1 MRAKRWVVVC
11 GMTAVAVTGSAM
23 KLVAQE
29 VPALVAKQ
37 LPDLVTMYQELHQS
51 PELSHYE
58 AKTSSWLA
66 EEFRAAGYTVTDHIG
81 KYTDGTSAY
90 GVVGILKNGAG
101 PTLLIRTDMD
111 ALPVEE
117 KTGLPYAS
125 KVKMKNAAGQ
135 EVSVMHACG
144 HDLHMTNM
152 VGVARVMAAEKAR
165 WHGTLMLVGQPAEEL
180 GEGARAMLS
189 DNFYERFGRPDFAIA
204 LHDNAGLAVGKVGIT
219 SGPAMA
225 GSMTVTVTM
234 RGVGGHGAMPA
245 STKDPVVM
253 ASQFVLALQ
262 TIVSR
267 QTLPTHPAVVTVG
280 MINGGTQPNIIPDE
294 VKLGLS
300 VRFMDEAVRKSILED
315 IQRTADGIAMVAG
328 VPAERKPLVDVL
340 LPHLGSVTYNDPA
353 LTARVRGTLV
363 TALGA
368 ENVVDLEPVMV
379 SEDFGKFGLDDRK
392 IPTVLFWLG
401 AVDPAKIASGVP
413 LPSLH
418 SSVYAPMAE
427 PALRTGV
434 TAMSD
439 TAIALLQ

>member
-1 MRAKRWVVVC
+1 MKIVLVLA
-11 GMTAVAVTGSAM
+11 GFLAMAQSAVW
-23 KLVAQE
+23 AQD
-29 VPALVAKQ
+29 VPSLVAKQ
-37 LPDLVTMYQELHQS
+37 LPELVTTYQGLHQR
-51 PELSHYE
+51 PELSRYE
-58 AKTSSWLA
+58 AKTSAWLA
-66 EEFRAAGYTVTDHIG
+66 DELRAAGYTVTDHIG
-81 KYTDGTSAY
+81 KYTDGSPAY
-90 GVVGILKNGAG
+90 GVVALLKNGTG

-125 KVKMKNAAGQ
+125 TVKMKNAAGQ

-144 HDLHMTNM
+144 HDLHMTTM
-152 VGVARVMAAEKAR
+152 LGVARVMVAEKAK
-165 WHGTLMLVGQPAEEL
+165 WHGTLMLVGQPAEEM
-180 GEGARAMLS
+180 GEGAQAMLS
-189 DNFYERFGRPDFAIA
+189 DGFYERFGRPDYAIA
-204 LHDNAGLAVGKVGIT
+204 LHDNAGLSVGKVGIT

-225 GSMTVTVTM
+225 GSMTLFVTI

-245 STKDPVVM
+245 STKDPIVM
-253 ASQFVLALQ
+253 AAQFVLAIQ
-262 TIVSR
+262 TVVSR
-267 QTLPTHPAVVTVG
+267 QTLPTNPAVVTVG
-280 MINGGTQPNIIPDE
+280 VINGGTQPNIIPDE

-300 VRFMDEAVRKSILED
+300 VRFLDESVRKSILED
-315 IQRTADGIAMVAG
+315 IQRTADGIALVAG
-328 VPAERKPLVDVL
+328 VPADRRPLIEVVSS
-340 LPHLGSVTYNDPA
+340 HLTPVTYNDPA
-353 LTARVRGTLV
+353 LTARVRGALV
-363 TALGA
+363 TAVGG

-379 SEDFGKFGLDDRK
+379 SEDFGRFGLEGHK

-418 SSVYAPMAE
+418 SSVFAPMAE

>member
-1 MRAKRWVVVC
+1 
-11 GMTAVAVTGSAM
+11 M
-23 KLVAQE
+23 KIVWLAGCLVVAQSAAWAQD
-29 VPALVAKQ
+29 VPSLVAKQ
-37 LPDLVTMYQELHQS
+37 LPELVTTYQGLHRN

-58 AKTSSWLA
+58 EKTSAWLA
-66 EEFRAAGYTVTDHIG
+66 DQLRAAGYTVTDHIG
-81 KYTDGTSAY
+81 RYTDGSQAY

-125 KVKMKNAAGQ
+125 TVRMKNAAGQ

-144 HDLHMTNM
+144 HDLHMTTM
-152 VGVARVMAAEKAR
+152 VGVARVMATEKAK

-180 GEGARAMLS
+180 GEGAQAMLS
-189 DNFYERFGRPDFAIA
+189 DGFYERFGRPDYAIA
-204 LHDNAGLAVGKVGIT
+204 LHDNAGLAAGKVGIT

-225 GSMTVTVTM
+225 GAMTLYVTI

-245 STKDPVVM
+245 STKDPIVM
-253 ASQFVLALQ
+253 ASQFVLAIQ
-262 TIVSR
+262 TVVSR
-267 QTLPTHPAVVTVG
+267 QTLPTQPAVVTVG
-280 MINGGTQPNIIPDE
+280 MINGGTQANIIPDE

-300 VRFMDEAVRKSILED
+300 VRFLDEAVRKSILED
-315 IQRTADGIAMVAG
+315 IQRTADGVALVAG
-328 VPAERKPLVDVL
+328 VPANRKPLVEIVSSH
-340 LPHLGSVTYNDPA
+340 PGQVTYNNPA
-353 LTARVRGTLV
+353 LTARVRNALV
-363 TALGA
+363 TAVGD
-368 ENVVDLEPVMV
+368 ENVVNLEPVMV
-379 SEDFGKFGLDDRK
+379 SEDFGRFGLDGHQ

-401 AVDPAKIASGVP
+401 AVDPAKIASGAP

-418 SSVYAPMAE
+418 SSVFAPMAE

>member
-1 MRAKRWVVVC
+1 MKNGLVLAGC
-11 GMTAVAVTGSAM
+11 LIAAQSA
-23 KLVAQE
+23 AQAQD
-29 VPALVAKQ
+29 VPSLVAKQ
-37 LPDLVTMYQELHQS
+37 LPELVTTYQGLHQR
-51 PELSHYE
+51 PELSRYE
-58 AKTSSWLA
+58 AKTSAWLA
-66 EEFRAAGYTVTDHIG
+66 DELRTAGYTVTDHIG
-81 KYTDGTSAY
+81 KYTDGAPAY
-90 GVVGILKNGAG
+90 GVVGILKNGVG

-125 KVKMKNAAGQ
+125 TVKMKNAAGQ

-144 HDLHMTNM
+144 HDLHMTTM
-152 VGVARVMAAEKAR
+152 LGVARVMAAEKAK

-189 DNFYERFGRPDFAIA
+189 DNFYERFGRPDYAVA
-204 LHDNAGLAVGKVGIT
+204 LHDNAGLAAGKVGIT

-225 GSMTVTVTM
+225 GTMTLNVTI

-245 STKDPVVM
+245 STKDPIVM
-253 ASQFVLALQ
+253 ASEFVLALQ
-262 TIVSR
+262 TVVSR

-280 MINGGTQPNIIPDE
+280 MINGGTQANIIPDE

-300 VRFMDEAVRKSILED
+300 VRFMDEAVRKDILAD

-328 VPAERKPLVDVL
+328 VPPDRRPLVDVL
-340 LPHLGSVTYNDPA
+340 LPHLGPVTYNNPA
-353 LTARVRGTLV
+353 LTARVRSTLV
-363 TALGA
+363 TALGS

-379 SEDFGKFGLDDRK
+379 SEDFGRFGLDDHQ

-418 SSVYAPMAE
+418 SSVFAPMAE

-439 TAIALLQ
+439 VALALLQ

>member
-1 MRAKRWVVVC
+1 MKNGLLLAGC
-11 GMTAVAVTGSAM
+11 LIMMPGAVW
-23 KLVAQE
+23 AQD
-29 VPALVAKQ
+29 VPSLVAKQ
-37 LPDLVTMYQELHQS
+37 LPELVTTYQGLHRN

-58 AKTSSWLA
+58 AKTSAWLA
-66 EEFRAAGYTVTDHIG
+66 DQLRAAGYTVTDHIG
-81 KYTDGTSAY
+81 RYTDGSQAY

-125 KVKMKNAAGQ
+125 TVRMKNAAGQ

-144 HDLHMTNM
+144 HDLHMTTM
-152 VGVARVMAAEKAR
+152 VGVARVMATEKAK

-180 GEGARAMLS
+180 GEGAQAMLS
-189 DNFYERFGRPDFAIA
+189 DGFYERFGRPDYAIA
-204 LHDNAGLAVGKVGIT
+204 LHDNAGLAAGKVGIT

-225 GSMTVTVTM
+225 GAMTLYVTI

-245 STKDPVVM
+245 STKDPIVM
-253 ASQFVLALQ
+253 ASQFVLAIQ
-262 TIVSR
+262 TVVSR
-267 QTLPTHPAVVTVG
+267 QTLPTQPAVVTVG

-300 VRFMDEAVRKSILED
+300 VRFLDEAVRKSILED
-315 IQRTADGIAMVAG
+315 IQRTADGVALVAG
-328 VPAERKPLVDVL
+328 VPANRKPLVEIVSSH
-340 LPHLGSVTYNDPA
+340 PGQVTYNNPA
-353 LTARVRGTLV
+353 LTARVRNALV
-363 TALGA
+363 TAVGD
-368 ENVVDLEPVMV
+368 ENVVNLEPVMV
-379 SEDFGKFGLDDRK
+379 SEDFGRFGLDGHQ

-401 AVDPAKIASGVP
+401 AVDPAKIASGAP

-418 SSVYAPMAE
+418 SSVFAPMAE

>member
-1 MRAKRWVVVC
+1 MRPWQWIAVC
-11 GMTAVAVTGSAM
+11 GITAAAGVTSNAI
-23 KLVAQE
+23 AQE

-37 LPDLVTMYQELHQS
+37 LPELVTTYQGLHQR
-51 PELSHYE
+51 PELSHFE
-58 AKTSSWLA
+58 EKTSAWLA
-66 EEFRAAGYTVTDHIG
+66 GEFRTAGYTVTERIG
-81 KYTDGTSAY
+81 KYADGSQAY
-90 GVVGILKNGAG
+90 GVVALLKNGPG

-117 KTGLPYAS
+117 KTALPYAS
-125 KVKMKNAAGQ
+125 KVRTKNAAGQ
-135 EVSVMHACG
+135 NVGVMHACG
-144 HDLHMTNM
+144 HDLHMTTM
-152 VGVARVMAAEKAR
+152 VGVARVMAAEKAK
-165 WHGTLMLVGQPAEEL
+165 WHGTLMLIGQPSEEL
-180 GEGARAMLS
+180 GEGAQAMLS

-204 LHDNAGLAVGKVGIT
+204 LHDNAGLAAGKVGIT

-225 GSMTVTVTM
+225 GSNTVFVTI

-253 ASQFVLALQ
+253 AAQFVLAIQ

-267 QTLPTHPAVVTVG
+267 QTLPTHPAIVTVG
-280 MINGGTQPNIIPDE
+280 MINGGTQSNIIPDE

-300 VRFMDEAVRKSILED
+300 VRFLDENVRKSILEN
-315 IQRTADGIAMVAG
+315 IQRTADGIALIAG
-328 VPAERKPLVDVL
+328 VPSDRKPLIEV
-340 LPHLGSVTYNDPA
+340 LPHPTPITYNNPA
-353 LTARVRGTLV
+353 LTARVRSALV
-363 TALGA
+363 TALGD
-368 ENVVDLEPVMV
+368 ENVVTLDPVMV
-379 SEDFGKFGLDDRK
+379 SEDFGRFGLEGHA

-418 SSVYAPMAE
+418 SSAYAPLAE

-439 TAIALLQ
+439 AAIALLQ

>member
-1 MRAKRWVVVC
+1 
-11 GMTAVAVTGSAM
+11 M
-23 KLVAQE
+23 KTRLILLGCLAATQGAIWAQD
-29 VPALVAKQ
+29 VPSVVAKQ
-37 LPDLVTMYQELHQS
+37 LPELVTMYQGLHQR
-51 PELSHYE
+51 PELSRFE
-58 AKTSSWLA
+58 EKTSAWLA
-66 EEFRAAGYTVTDHIG
+66 GEFRAAGYTVTDHIG
-81 KYTDGTSAY
+81 KYTDGLPAY

-117 KTGLPYAS
+117 KTGLAYAS
-125 KVKMKNAAGQ
+125 TVKMKNAAGQ

-144 HDLHMTNM
+144 HDLHMTTM
-152 VGVARVMAAEKAR
+152 VGVARVMAAEKAK

-189 DNFYERFGRPDFAIA
+189 DKFYERFGRPDYAIA

-225 GSMTVTVTM
+225 GTMTVLVTI

-245 STKDPVVM
+245 STKDPIVM
-253 ASQFVLALQ
+253 ASQFVLAIQ

-280 MINGGTQPNIIPDE
+280 MINGGTQANIIPDE

-328 VPAERKPLVDVL
+328 VPPDRRPLVEVL
-340 LPHLGSVTYNDPA
+340 LPHLGPVTYNDPA
-353 LTARVRGTLV
+353 LTARVRGILV

-379 SEDFGKFGLDDRK
+379 SEDFGRFGLDDHK

-418 SSVYAPMAE
+418 SSVFAPVAE
-427 PALRTGV
+427 PALRTGI

>member
-1 MRAKRWVVVC
+1 
-11 GMTAVAVTGSAM
+11 M
-23 KLVAQE
+23 KLGWMLAGGVLMTHCVAWAQD
-29 VPALVAKQ
+29 VPSLVTKQ
-37 LPDLVTMYQELHQS
+37 LPELVTIYQGLHQR
-51 PELSHYE
+51 PELSHFE
-58 AKTSSWLA
+58 AKTSAWLA
-66 EEFRAAGYTVTDHIG
+66 GELRDAGYTVTDHIG
-81 KYTDGTSAY
+81 KYTDGSPAY
-90 GVVGILKNGAG
+90 GVVALLNNGAG

-125 KVKMKNAAGQ
+125 VVRMKNAAGQ

-144 HDLHMTNM
+144 HDLHMTTM
-152 VGVARVMAAEKAR
+152 VGVARVMAAEKAK
-165 WHGTLMLVGQPAEEL
+165 WHGTLMLVGQPSEEI
-180 GEGARAMLS
+180 GEGATAMLS
-189 DNFYERFGRPDFAIA
+189 NGFYERFGRPDYAIA
-204 LHDNAGLAVGKVGIT
+204 LHDNAGLAAGKVGIT

-225 GSMTVTVTM
+225 GAMTVFVTM

-245 STKDPVVM
+245 STKDPIVM
-253 ASQFVLALQ
+253 ASQFVLAIQ

-267 QTLPTHPAVVTVG
+267 QTLPTNPAIVTVG
-280 MINGGTQPNIIPDE
+280 MINGGTQANIIPDE

-300 VRFMDEAVRKSILED
+300 VRFLDEAVRKSILED
-315 IQRTADGIAMVAG
+315 IQRTADGIALVAG
-328 VPAERKPLVDVL
+328 VPANRDPLVEVVSSRL
-340 LPHLGSVTYNDPA
+340 TTITYNNPA
-353 LTARVRGTLV
+353 LTARVRNALV
-363 TALGA
+363 AAIGDQ
-368 ENVVDLEPVMV
+368 NVVNLEPVMV
-379 SEDFGKFGLDDRK
+379 SEDFGRFGLEGHQ

-418 SSVYAPMAE
+418 SSVFAPMAE

>member
-1 MRAKRWVVVC
+1 MKIAWLAAGC
-11 GMTAVAVTGSAM
+11 LMMTQCAAW
-23 KLVAQE
+23 AQD
-29 VPALVAKQ
+29 VPSLVAKQ
-37 LPDLVTMYQELHQS
+37 LPELVTTYQQLHRT

-58 AKTSSWLA
+58 AKTSAWLA
-66 EEFRAAGYTVTDHIG
+66 GEFRAAGYTVTEHIG
-81 KYTDGTSAY
+81 KYTDGSQAY

-125 KVKMKNAAGQ
+125 KVRMKNAAEQ

-144 HDLHMTNM
+144 HDLHMTTM
-152 VGVARVMAAEKAR
+152 VGVARVMVAKKAK
-165 WHGTLMLVGQPAEEL
+165 WHGTLMLVGQPAEEM
-180 GEGARAMLS
+180 GEGAQAMLS
-189 DNFYERFGRPDFAIA
+189 DNFYERFGRPDYAIA
-204 LHDNAGLAVGKVGIT
+204 LHDNAGLAAGKVGIT

-225 GSMTVTVTM
+225 GAMTLYVTI

-245 STKDPVVM
+245 STKDPIVM

-267 QTLPTHPAVVTVG
+267 QTLPTNPAIVTVG
-280 MINGGTQPNIIPDE
+280 MIDGGTQPNIIPDE

-300 VRFMDEAVRKSILED
+300 VRFLDEAVRKSIIED
-315 IQRTADGIAMVAG
+315 IQRTANGIALVAG
-328 VPAERKPLVDVL
+328 VPADRAPLVEVVSSH
-340 LPHLGSVTYNDPA
+340 PTAVVYNNPA
-353 LTARVRGTLV
+353 LTARVR
-363 TALGA
+363 TALVSAVGS

-379 SEDFGKFGLDDRK
+379 SEDFGRFGLEGHK

-401 AVDPAKIASGVP
+401 AVDPAKIASGAP

-418 SSVYAPMAE
+418 SSVFAPMAE
-427 PALRTGV
+427 PALRTGI

-439 TAIALLQ
+439 TALSLLQ

>member
-1 MRAKRWVVVC
+1 MKIELLLAGCLIATQSAARA
-11 GMTAVAVTGSAM
+11 
-23 KLVAQE
+23 QD
-29 VPALVAKQ
+29 VPSLVAKQ
-37 LPDLVTMYQELHQS
+37 LPELVTTYQGLHQR

-58 AKTSSWLA
+58 AKTSAWLA
-66 EEFRAAGYTVTDHIG
+66 GELRAAGYTVTEHIG
-81 KYTDGTSAY
+81 KYADGSQAY
-90 GVVGILKNGAG
+90 GIVGLLKNGAG
-101 PTLLIRTDMD
+101 PTLLVRTDMD

-125 KVKMKNAAGQ
+125 TVRMKNAAGQ

-144 HDLHMTNM
+144 HDLHMTTM
-152 VGVARVMAAEKAR
+152 VGVARVMVAEKAK
-165 WHGTLMLVGQPAEEL
+165 WHGTLMLVGQPSEEI
-180 GEGARAMLS
+180 GEGATAMLS
-189 DNFYERFGRPDFAIA
+189 DGFYERFGRPDYAVA

-225 GSMTVTVTM
+225 GAMTVFVTM

-245 STKDPVVM
+245 STKDPIVM
-253 ASQFVLALQ
+253 ASQFVLAIQ

-280 MINGGTQPNIIPDE
+280 MINGGTQSNIIPDE

-300 VRFMDEAVRKSILED
+300 VRFLDDDVRKSIFED
-315 IQRTADGIAMVAG
+315 IQRTANGIALIAG
-328 VPAERKPLVDVL
+328 VPADRKPLVEAVM
-340 LPHLGSVTYNDPA
+340 PRMTAITYNDPV
-353 LTARVRGTLV
+353 LTTRVRAALV
-363 TALGA
+363 TAVGD
-368 ENVVDLEPVMV
+368 ENVVNLDPVMV
-379 SEDFGKFGLDDRK
+379 SEDFGRFGLDDHQ

-401 AVDPAKIASGVP
+401 AVDPAKIASGAP

-418 SSVYAPMAE
+418 SSVFAPVAE

-439 TAIALLQ
+439 VAISLLQ

>member
-1 MRAKRWVVVC
+1 MKIELLLAGCLIATQSAARA
-11 GMTAVAVTGSAM
+11 
-23 KLVAQE
+23 QD
-29 VPALVAKQ
+29 VPSLVAKQ
-37 LPDLVTMYQELHQS
+37 LPELVTTYQGLHQR

-58 AKTSSWLA
+58 AKTSAWLA
-66 EEFRAAGYTVTDHIG
+66 GELRAAGYTVTEHIG
-81 KYTDGTSAY
+81 KYADGSQAY
-90 GVVGILKNGAG
+90 GIVGLLKNGAG
-101 PTLLIRTDMD
+101 PTLLVRTDMD

-125 KVKMKNAAGQ
+125 TVRMKNAAGQ

-144 HDLHMTNM
+144 HDLHMTTM
-152 VGVARVMAAEKAR
+152 VGVARVMVAEKAK
-165 WHGTLMLVGQPAEEL
+165 WHGTLMLVGQPSEEI
-180 GEGARAMLS
+180 GEGATAMLS
-189 DNFYERFGRPDFAIA
+189 DGFYERFGRPDYAVA

-225 GSMTVTVTM
+225 GAMTVFVTM

-245 STKDPVVM
+245 STKDPIVM
-253 ASQFVLALQ
+253 ASQFVLAIQ

-280 MINGGTQPNIIPDE
+280 MINGGTQSNIIPDE

-300 VRFMDEAVRKSILED
+300 VRFLDDDVRKSIFED
-315 IQRTADGIAMVAG
+315 IQRTANGIALIAG
-328 VPAERKPLVDVL
+328 VPADRKPLVEAVM
-340 LPHLGSVTYNDPA
+340 PRMTAITYNDPV
-353 LTARVRGTLV
+353 LTTRVRAALV
-363 TALGA
+363 TAVGD
-368 ENVVDLEPVMV
+368 ENVVNLDPVMV
-379 SEDFGKFGLDDRK
+379 SEDFGRFGLDDHQ

-401 AVDPAKIASGVP
+401 AADPAKIASGAP

-418 SSVYAPMAE
+418 SSVFAPVAE

-439 TAIALLQ
+439 VAISLLQ

>member
-1 MRAKRWVVVC
+1 MQIGLVLAGC
-11 GMTAVAVTGSAM
+11 LIATQSSAW
-23 KLVAQE
+23 AQD
-29 VPALVAKQ
+29 VPSLVAKQ
-37 LPDLVTMYQELHQS
+37 LPELVTTYQSLHQR

-58 AKTSSWLA
+58 AKTSAWLA
-66 EEFRAAGYTVTDHIG
+66 NELHTAGYTVTEHIG
-81 KYTDGTSAY
+81 KYADGSQAY
-90 GVVGILKNGAG
+90 GIVGLLKNGAG

-125 KVKMKNAAGQ
+125 TVRMKNAAGQ

-144 HDLHMTNM
+144 HDLHMTTM
-152 VGVARVMAAEKAR
+152 VGVARVMAAEKAK

-180 GEGARAMLS
+180 GEGATAMLS
-189 DNFYERFGRPDFAIA
+189 DGFYERFGRPNYAVA
-204 LHDNAGLAVGKVGIT
+204 LHDNAGLAAGKVGIT

-225 GSMTVTVTM
+225 GAMTVFVTM

-245 STKDPVVM
+245 STKDPIVM
-253 ASQFVLALQ
+253 ASQFVLAIQ

-300 VRFMDEAVRKSILED
+300 VRFLDENVRKNILED
-315 IQRTADGIAMVAG
+315 IQRTASGIALIAG
-328 VPAERKPLVDVL
+328 VPEDRKPLVEAVA
-340 LPHLGSVTYNDPA
+340 PRMTAITYNDPA
-353 LTARVRGTLV
+353 LTTRVRTALV
-363 TALGA
+363 TAVGN
-368 ENVVDLEPVMV
+368 ENVVNLDPVMV
-379 SEDFGKFGLDDRK
+379 SEDFGRFGLDDHQ

-401 AVDPAKIASGVP
+401 AVDPAKIASGTS

-418 SSVYAPMAE
+418 SSVFAPMAE

-439 TAIALLQ
+439 VAISLLQ

>member
-1 MRAKRWVVVC
+1 
-11 GMTAVAVTGSAM
+11 M
-23 KLVAQE
+23 KIAWLACCLVAAQGAAWAQD
-29 VPALVAKQ
+29 VPSLVAKQ
-37 LPDLVTMYQELHQS
+37 MPELVTMYQGLHRS

-58 AKTSSWLA
+58 EKTSAWLA
-66 EEFRAAGYTVTDHIG
+66 GEMRKAGYTVTEHIG
-81 KYTDGTSAY
+81 KYADGTQAY
-90 GVVGILKNGAG
+90 GIVGILKNGPG

-117 KTGLPYAS
+117 KTGLSYAS
-125 KVKMKNAAGQ
+125 TVKMKNAAGQ

-152 VGVARVMAAEKAR
+152 VGVARVMAAEEAK

-189 DNFYERFGRPDFAIA
+189 DGLYERFGRPDFAIA
-204 LHDNAGLAVGKVGIT
+204 LHDNAGLAAGKVGIT
-219 SGPAMA
+219 PGPAMA
-225 GSMTVTVTM
+225 GSNTLYVTL

-245 STKDPVVM
+245 STKDPIVM
-253 ASQFVLALQ
+253 ASQFVLAIQ

-267 QTLPTHPAVVTVG
+267 QTLPTNPAVVTVG

-300 VRFMDEAVRKSILED
+300 VRFLDETVRKSILED
-315 IQRTADGIAMVAG
+315 IQRTADGVALVAG
-328 VPAERKPLVDVL
+328 VPADRKPLVEVVST
-340 LPHLGSVTYNDPA
+340 HLTPVMYNNPA
-353 LTARVRGTLV
+353 LAARVRSALV
-363 TALGA
+363 AAVGD
-368 ENVVDLEPVMV
+368 ENVVNLEPVMV
-379 SEDFGKFGLDDRK
+379 SEDFGRFGLEGHQ
-392 IPTVLFWLG
+392 IPTVLLWLG

-418 SSVYAPMAE
+418 SSVFAPMAE

>member
-1 MRAKRWVVVC
+1 MQARQWIAVC
-11 GMTAVAVTGSAM
+11 GITAGLTSAAI
-23 KLVAQE
+23 AQD
-29 VPALVAKQ
+29 VPALVDKQ
-37 LPDLVTMYQELHQS
+37 LPGLVTTYQQLHS
-51 PELSHYE
+51 TPELSHFE
-58 AKTSSWLA
+58 AKTSAWLA
-66 EEFRAAGYTVTDHIG
+66 GELRAAGYTVTDHIG
-81 KYTDGTSAY
+81 KYGDGSQAY
-90 GVVGILKNGAG
+90 GIVGILKNGPG

-125 KVKMKNAAGQ
+125 TVHMKNAAGQ

-144 HDLHMTNM
+144 HDLHMTTM
-152 VGVARVMAAEKAR
+152 LGVARVMVAEKAK
-165 WHGTLMLVGQPAEEL
+165 WHGTLMLVGQPAEEV

-189 DNFYERFGRPDFAIA
+189 DGFYQRFGRPDYAIA
-204 LHDNAGLAVGKVGIT
+204 LHDNAGLAAGKVGIT

-225 GSMTVTVTM
+225 GTMTLSVTI

-245 STKDPVVM
+245 STKDPIVM
-253 ASQFVLALQ
+253 ASEFVLAIQ

-280 MINGGTQPNIIPDE
+280 MINGGTQANIIPDE

-300 VRFMDEAVRKSILED
+300 VRFMDEKTRKDILAD

-328 VPAERKPLVDVL
+328 VPPDRRQTVEVVQSR
-340 LPHLGSVTYNDPA
+340 LGTVTYNDPA
-353 LTARVRGTLV
+353 LTARVRAALV
-363 TALGA
+363 AA
-368 ENVVDLEPVMV
+368 EGNANVVDLEPVMV
-379 SEDFGKFGLDDRK
+379 SEDFGSFGLDDRS

-401 AVDPAKIASGVP
+401 AVDPAKIAAGVP

-418 SSVYAPMAE
+418 SSVFAPMAE

-439 TAIALLQ
+439 TAISLLQ

>member
-1 MRAKRWVVVC
+1 MRIGLVLAGC
-11 GMTAVAVTGSAM
+11 LMTAQSAAR
-23 KLVAQE
+23 AQD
-29 VPALVAKQ
+29 VPSLVAKQ
-37 LPDLVTMYQELHQS
+37 LPELVMTYQGLHQR

-58 AKTSSWLA
+58 AKTSAWLA
-66 EEFRAAGYTVTDHIG
+66 GELRAAGYTVTEHIG
-81 KYTDGTSAY
+81 KYADGSQAY
-90 GVVGILKNGAG
+90 GIVGLLKNGAG
-101 PTLLIRTDMD
+101 PTLLVRTDMD

-125 KVKMKNAAGQ
+125 TVRMKNAAGQ

-144 HDLHMTNM
+144 HDLHMTTM
-152 VGVARVMAAEKAR
+152 VGVARVMVAEKAK
-165 WHGTLMLVGQPAEEL
+165 WHGTLMLVGQPSEEI
-180 GEGARAMLS
+180 GEGATAMLS
-189 DNFYERFGRPDFAIA
+189 DGFYERFGRPDYAVA

-225 GSMTVTVTM
+225 GAMTVFVTM

-245 STKDPVVM
+245 STKDPIVM
-253 ASQFVLALQ
+253 ASQFVLAIQ

-280 MINGGTQPNIIPDE
+280 MINGGTQSNIIPDE

-300 VRFMDEAVRKSILED
+300 VRFLDEDVRKSIFED
-315 IQRTADGIAMVAG
+315 IQRTANGIALIAG
-328 VPAERKPLVDVL
+328 VPEDRKPLVEAVI
-340 LPHLGSVTYNDPA
+340 PRMTTITYNDPA
-353 LTARVRGTLV
+353 LTTRVRAALV
-363 TALGA
+363 TAVGD
-368 ENVVDLEPVMV
+368 ENVVNLDPVMV
-379 SEDFGKFGLDDRK
+379 SEDFGRFGLDNHQ

-401 AVDPAKIASGVP
+401 AVDPAKIASGAP

-418 SSVYAPMAE
+418 SSVFAPVAE

-439 TAIALLQ
+439 VALTLLQ

>member
-11 GMTAVAVTGSAM
+11 GMIALTVTGLAM

-37 LPDLVTMYQELHQS
+37 LPALVTMYQELHQS

-58 AKTSSWLA
+58 TRTSSWLA

-81 KYTDGTSAY
+81 KYTDGTPAY

-165 WHGTLMLVGQPAEEL
+165 WHGTLMLVGQPAEEV

-204 LHDNAGLAVGKVGIT
+204 LHDNAGLAAGKVGIT

-253 ASQFVLALQ
+253 ASQFVLAIQ

-315 IQRTADGIAMVAG
+315 IQRIADGIAMVAG

-340 LPHLGSVTYNDPA
+340 LPRLGSVTYNDPA

-379 SEDFGKFGLDDRK
+379 SEDFGKFGLDERK

>member
-1 MRAKRWVVVC
+1 MKIAWMLAGGLVIA
-11 GMTAVAVTGSAM
+11 TNVTW
-23 KLVAQE
+23 AQD
-29 VPALVAKQ
+29 VPSLVAKE
-37 LPDLVTMYQELHQS
+37 LPELVKTYQELHRT

-58 AKTSSWLA
+58 AKTSAWLA
-66 EEFRAAGYTVTDHIG
+66 SELRVAGYSVTDHIG
-81 KYTDGTSAY
+81 KYTDGSQAY
-90 GVVGILKNGAG
+90 GVVAILKNGAG

-125 KVKMKNAAGQ
+125 TVKMKNAAGQ

-144 HDLHMTNM
+144 HDLHMTTM
-152 VGVARVMAAEKAR
+152 LGVARVMVAEKSK
-165 WHGTLMLVGQPAEEL
+165 WHGTLMLVGQPSEEV
-180 GEGARAMLS
+180 GEGAQAMLS
-189 DNFYERFGRPDFAIA
+189 DAFYERFGRPDMAIA
-204 LHDNAGLAVGKVGIT
+204 LHDNAGLAAGKVGIT

-225 GSMTVTVTM
+225 GAMTVFVTI

-245 STKDPVVM
+245 STKDPIVM
-253 ASQFVLALQ
+253 ASQFVLAIQ
-262 TIVSR
+262 TVVSR

-280 MINGGTQPNIIPDE
+280 MINGGTQANIIPDE

-300 VRFMDEAVRKSILED
+300 VRFLDEAVRKSILED
-315 IQRTADGIAMVAG
+315 IQRTADGIALVAG
-328 VPAERKPLVDVL
+328 VPSDRRPFVEVVSSRLTP
-340 LPHLGSVTYNDPA
+340 VTYNNSA
-353 LTARVRGTLV
+353 LTARVRG
-363 TALGA
+363 ALAAAVGSK
-368 ENVVDLEPVMV
+368 NVVDLEPVMV
-379 SEDFGKFGLDDRK
+379 SEDFGRFGLEGHT

-401 AVDPAKIASGVP
+401 AVDPAKVASGVP

-418 SSVYAPMAE
+418 SSVFAPMAE

>member
-1 MRAKRWVVVC
+1 MKNGLLLVGCLVVTQSAVRA
-11 GMTAVAVTGSAM
+11 
-23 KLVAQE
+23 QD
-29 VPALVAKQ
+29 VPARVAKQ
-37 LPDLVTMYQELHQS
+37 LPELVTMYQGLHQK
-51 PELSHYE
+51 PELSRYE
-58 AKTSSWLA
+58 VKTSAWLA
-66 EEFRAAGYTVTDHIG
+66 GEFREAGYTVSDHIG
-81 KYTDGTSAY
+81 KYTDGLPAY

-117 KTGLPYAS
+117 RTGLPYAS
-125 KVKMKNAAGQ
+125 TVKMKNAAGQ

-152 VGVARVMAAEKAR
+152 VGVARVMAAEKAK
-165 WHGTLMLVGQPAEEL
+165 WHGTLMLVGQPAEEM

-189 DNFYERFGRPDFAIA
+189 DNFYERFGRPNYAIA

-225 GSMTVTVTM
+225 GTMTLTVTI

-245 STKDPVVM
+245 STKDPIVM
-253 ASQFVLALQ
+253 ASQFVLAIQ

-280 MINGGTQPNIIPDE
+280 TINGGTQPNIIPDE

-328 VPAERKPLVDVL
+328 VPADRRPLVEVL
-340 LPHLGSVTYNDPA
+340 LPHLGPVTYNDPA

-379 SEDFGKFGLDDRK
+379 SEDFGRFGLDDHT

-418 SSVYAPMAE
+418 SSVFAPMAE
-427 PALRTGV
+427 PALRTGI

>member
-1 MRAKRWVVVC
+1 MKIGLVLAGCLMATQSASARA
-11 GMTAVAVTGSAM
+11 
-23 KLVAQE
+23 QD
-29 VPALVAKQ
+29 VPSLVAKQ
-37 LPDLVTMYQELHQS
+37 LPELVLTYQGLHQR

-58 AKTSSWLA
+58 AKTSAWLA
-66 EEFRAAGYTVTDHIG
+66 GELRAAGYTVTEHIG
-81 KYTDGTSAY
+81 KYADGSQAY
-90 GVVGILKNGAG
+90 GIVGLLKNGAG
-101 PTLLIRTDMD
+101 PTLLVRTDMD

-125 KVKMKNAAGQ
+125 TVRMKNAAGQ

-144 HDLHMTNM
+144 HDLHMTTM
-152 VGVARVMAAEKAR
+152 VGVARVMVAEKAK
-165 WHGTLMLVGQPAEEL
+165 WHGTLMLVGQPSEEI
-180 GEGARAMLS
+180 GEGATAMLS
-189 DNFYERFGRPDFAIA
+189 DGFYERFGRPDYAVA

-225 GSMTVTVTM
+225 GAMTVFVTM

-245 STKDPVVM
+245 STKDPIVM
-253 ASQFVLALQ
+253 ASQFVLAIQ

-280 MINGGTQPNIIPDE
+280 MINGGTQSNIIPDE

-300 VRFMDEAVRKSILED
+300 VRFLDDDVRKAIFED
-315 IQRTADGIAMVAG
+315 IQRTADGIALIAG
-328 VPAERKPLVDVL
+328 VPADRKPLVEAVI
-340 LPHLGSVTYNDPA
+340 PRMTTITYNDPA
-353 LTARVRGTLV
+353 LTTRVRAALV
-363 TALGA
+363 TAVGD
-368 ENVVDLEPVMV
+368 ENVVNLDPVMV
-379 SEDFGKFGLDDRK
+379 SEDFGRFGLDDHQ

-401 AVDPAKIASGVP
+401 AVDPAKIASGAP

-418 SSVYAPMAE
+418 SSVFAPMAE

-439 TAIALLQ
+439 VALSLLQ